1 MISNDVNNAIADVL
15 EGTRSYCKFLA
26 ANDVGKT
33 GSHQAGIYIKKNAFA
48 ILFPQPGIKGENKD
62 KWVKIRWQNDFETES
77 RFVYYGRETRNEYRI
92 TNFGR
97 NFPFFTPEYTGA
109 LLVLTQQDEDAY
121 TGHVLNSEED
131 IETFLDTFGMSPTET
146 DGLIDVGSVR
156 PEVAED
162 LAVQAF
168 IDALTEDFPASDI
181 MSCAA
186 RQIHEKVHDHSEYI
200 VSNPDRKIIDWV
212 DMEYSLFRAL
222 ERSRYGERIKQGFST
237 VDEFVSVANKVLN
250 RRKSRAGKGLEHHLA
265 AIFDGNNLI
274 YSAQAVTEG
283 NKKPDFIF
291 PSIEAYHDSS
301 YSADNLISLASKT
314 TCKDR
319 WRQVLNE
326 ADRLKDRHKY
336 LFTLQQ
342 GISAAQ
348 MDEMQAEGV
357 VLVVPEVFIGT
368 YPKDRK
374 ERIWTL
380 KKFVNYVKSV
390 EGR

>member
-283 NKKPDFIF
+283 NKKPDFVF

-357 VLVVPEVFIGT
+357 VLVVPKEYIKT
-368 YPKDRK
+368 YPKDRR
-374 ERIWTL
+374 ERIWSL
-380 KKFVNYVKSV
+380 KKFVDYVKAV
-390 EGR
+390 ESR